1 MTQQTN
7 RPRRP
12 GNRPPTRAE
21 KRKQWKE
28 EAERAAAA
36 RKRRNAIFGAVG
48 SLVVVALLG
57 ALIFWVINRDTD
69 DPAGNTGSDTPNA
82 STADPTGGGSFP
94 QLPAGA
100 DPALGTKPKAT
111 GGCDGIT
118 ELTPTTLIKGTGPAA
133 QAGQQI
139 TVNYVGVSCKTGEE
153 FDASWKRSEP
163 FDFQLGGG
171 NVIEGWDKGLVGVT
185 VGSRVQLDIPSK
197 MAYGDDAS
205 GGRPTGPLR
214 FVVDVLKV
222 G

>member
-1 MTQQTN
+1 MTQETS

-21 KRKQWKE
+21 KRKQWKA

-36 RKRRNAIFGAVG
+36 RQRRNAVFGVVG

-57 ALIFWVINRDTD
+57 ALVFWVVNRSD
-69 DPAGNTGSDTPNA
+69 DGEDTGSGPQGSNA
-82 STADPTGGGSFP
+82 STTTGSGFP
-94 QLPAGA
+94 PLPAGA
-100 DPALGTKPKAT
+100 DQALATKPVAT
-111 GGCDGIT
+111 GGCTGIT

-139 TVNYVGVSCKTGEE
+139 TVNYVGVSCATGEE
-153 FDASWKRSEP
+153 FDASWKREQP
-163 FDFQLGGG
+163 FDFQLGAGG
-171 NVIEGWDKGLVGVT
+171 VIEGWDKGLVGVT

-205 GGRPTGPLR
+205 SGRPTGPLR

>member
-1 MTQQTN
+1 VTQQTS

-28 EAERAAAA
+28 EAARAAAA
-36 RKRRNAIFGAVG
+36 RRRRNAIFGVVG
-48 SLVVVALLG
+48 SIVVVALLG
-57 ALIFWVINRDTD
+57 ALVFWVVDRAGDDTGD
-69 DPAGNTGSDTPNA
+69 GNTGSGTDA
-82 STADPTGGGSFP
+82 TAPATNGFP
-94 QLPAGA
+94 PLPAGA
-100 DPALGTKPKAT
+100 DPALGTKPTVT
-111 GGCDGIT
+111 GGCAGVT

-139 TVNYVGVSCKTGEE
+139 TVNYVGVSCQTGEE
-153 FDASWKRSEP
+153 FDASWKRSQP
-163 FDFQLGGG
+163 FDFQLGQGG
-171 NVIEGWDKGLVGVT
+171 VIEGWDKGLVGVT

-205 GGRPTGPLR
+205 SGRPTGPLR

-222 G
+222 E

>member
-12 GNRPPTRAE
+12 DNRPPTRAE
-21 KRKQWKE
+21 KRKQWRE
-28 EAERAAAA
+28 EALRAAAA
-36 RKRRNAIFGAVG
+36 RKRRNAIFGTVG
-48 SLVVVALLG
+48 SLLVVALLG
-57 ALIFWVINRDTD
+57 ALVFWVVNRDGD
-69 DPAGNTGSDTPNA
+69 DPAGEQAGAPNA
-82 STADPTGGGSFP
+82 SARAGEGGFP
-94 QLPAGA
+94 ELPPGA
-100 DPALGTKPKAT
+100 DPALGTKPSAT
-111 GGCDGIT
+111 GGCAGIT

-139 TVNYVGVSCKTGEE
+139 TVNYVGVSCQTGEE
-153 FDASWKRSEP
+153 FDASWKRSQP

>member
-1 MTQQTN
+1 VTQQTS

-21 KRKQWKE
+21 KRKQWRA
-28 EAERAAAA
+28 EAARAAAVR
-36 RKRRNAIFGAVG
+36 RKRNAIFGAVG
-48 SLVVVALLG
+48 SVLVVVLLG
-57 ALIFWVINRDTD
+57 ALVFWVVNREDSGD
-69 DPAGNTGSDTPNA
+69 GTGSGTGVQGPNA
-82 STADPTGGGSFP
+82 STTAGAGFP
-94 QLPAGA
+94 QLPEGA
-100 DPALGTKPKAT
+100 DAALGTKPTVT
-111 GGCDGIT
+111 GGCTGIT

-139 TVNYVGVSCKTGEE
+139 TVNYVGVSCATGDE
-153 FDASWKRSEP
+153 FDASWKRSQP
-163 FDFQLGGG
+163 FDFQLGQGG
-171 NVIEGWDKGLVGVT
+171 VIEGWDKGLVGVT

-205 GGRPTGPLR
+205 SGRPTGPLR

>member
-1 MTQQTN
+1 MSQQTN
-7 RPRRP
+7 RQRRP
-12 GNRPPTRAE
+12 EERVPTRAE

-28 EAERAAAA
+28 EAARAAAA
-36 RKRRNAIFGAVG
+36 RKRRNAVLGAVG

-57 ALIFWVINRDTD
+57 ALIFWVVNRDTD
-69 DPAGNTGSDTPNA
+69 DKGGDTVAGPNA
-82 STADPTGGGSFP
+82 STTAGAGFP

-100 DPALGTKPKAT
+100 DPALGTKPKVT
-111 GGCDGIT
+111 GGCAGIT
-118 ELTPTTLIKGTGPAA
+118 ELAPTTLIKGTGPAA

-139 TVNYVGVSCKTGEE
+139 TVNYVGVSCTTGEE
-153 FDASWKRSEP
+153 FDASWKRSQP
-163 FDFQLGGG
+163 FDFQLGQGG
-171 NVIEGWDKGLVGVT
+171 VIEGWDKGLVGVT

-214 FVVDVLKV
+214 FVVDVLSV